1 MHSIG
6 AYHCDGLNT
15 QYILAENPSLVEKET
30 HSWVWAC
37 HAEHVPFVEIWNLGI
52 CSFGETSPSKKLT
65 KSNALSSLAQKKN
78 YKYNTLHC
86 AFGFGNGNFVFGF
99 LSLPPSLP
107 PWGAAF
113 LISCPNPCRVPTLDM
128 RLYPRTLATSG
139 RCSLLAA
146 LTWNCVLYI
155 HVHHCTTL
163 VLLCYQATVSLH
175 IVCSREKGDLHIY
188 YTLHLLQQKAL

>member
-1 MHSIG
+1 MLYLAWHKKIITNTTPYIVHSVLG
-6 AYHCDGLNT
+6 MA
-15 QYILAENPSLVEKET
+15 ILCLV
-30 HSWVWAC
+30 S
-37 HAEHVPFVEIWNLGI
+37 
-52 CSFGETSPSKKLT
+52 
-65 KSNALSSLAQKKN
+65 
-78 YKYNTLHC
+78 
-86 AFGFGNGNFVFGF
+86 F
-99 LSLPPSLP
+99 LSLPPL
-107 PWGAAF
+107 GAAF

-128 RLYPRTLATSG
+128 RLYPRTLAPSG

-188 YTLHLLQQKAL
+188 YTLHLLQQKGL

>member
-1 MHSIG
+1 ML
-6 AYHCDGLNT
+6 Y
-15 QYILAENPSLVEKET
+15 LVW
-30 HSWVWAC
+30 HN
-37 HAEHVPFVEIWNLGI
+37 F
-52 CSFGETSPSKKLT
+52 F
-65 KSNALSSLAQKKN
+65 N

-86 AFGFGNGNFVFGF
+86 VLGLGN
-99 LSLPPSLP
+99 
-107 PWGAAF
+107 AF
-113 LISCPNPCRVPTLDM
+113 LISCPNPCRAPPLDM
-128 RLYPRTLATSG
+128 RLYPRTLAPSG

-188 YTLHLLQQKAL
+188 YYTLHLLHQKALSWLFDKALLDFVLFYSHKMDKRNSNRRWTFCG